1 MNKQKHLLFR
11 AFLLLISL
19 AFSVKLYAAAPTFST
34 AFSPTTIGPG
44 STSTLTYTIDNSA
57 EATGV
62 SGLSF
67 SNTLPTGVILA
78 NPSNAITS
86 CRNGTFTA
94 TAGSSSVTFSD
105 YRLGKNDSCTFS
117 LNVIGSTPSAH
128 SNTTGALSTSAGS
141 AGTATANL
149 TVDGNRPGFSTAFSP
164 ATITLVAK

>member
-1 MNKQKHLLFR
+1 MNKKKHLLFR

-57 EATGV
+57 QTTGV

-67 SNTLPTGVILA
+67 SNTLPTGMTLA
-78 NPSNAITS
+78 NPSNAITT

-94 TAGSSSVTFSD
+94 AASSSSVTFSD
-105 YRLGKNDSCTFS
+105 YRLGKNDSCTLT
-117 LNVIGSTPSAH
+117 LNVISSTPGTH
-128 SNTTGALSTSAGS
+128 SNTTGALSSSVGS
-141 AGTATANL
+141 AGTANATL
-149 TVDGNRPGFSTAFSP
+149 TVDGNRPGFSEIGRASCRER
-164 ATITLVAK
+164 V